1 MVDSSPKPSGGP
13 GLSEAERSRKNMF
26 FALRIVGD
34 FGATIAV
41 PVVLLALLGKW
52 LDAKYGTAPS
62 LLIAGFVLAAT
73 LSAVSIARKA
83 KRYAKTY
90 DELNRR

>member
-13 GLSEAERSRKNMF
+13 GPSETERDRRNMF

-34 FGATIAV
+34 FGVTIAV
-41 PVVLLALLGKW
+41 PVVVLALIGKW
-52 LDAKYGTAPS
+52 LDAKYGTRPL
-62 LLIAGFVLAAT
+62 LLIAGFALAAVV
-73 LSAVSIARKA
+73 SAVSIARKT

-90 DELNRR
+90 DDLNRR